1 MVASAKWHTWKDR
14 FHFKCNT
21 VMKKIMNIPGRV
33 ISFATSVVLCIT
45 AEAVVESEDTSVL
58 ETSPV
63 PRNVPEGHINFI
75 CN

>member
-45 AEAVVESEDTSVL
+45 AEAVVESGGSSVLDTSPI
-58 ETSPV
+58 T
-63 PRNVPEGHINFI
+63 RDVPE
-75 CN
+75 